1 MNNSNNNYNKAND
14 DDDDDDDVR
23 CLRTVNT
30 STVISTD
37 GIPWTVGSLGKYGF
51 DRSDKLL
58 GTWGG
63 NTFGEIDELKF
74 PGTATHTDTYTYDV
88 VVVDRVDSTI
98 GEGRW
103 RLGQVR
109 RVLQYCLLTFITRFI
124 DGLKSIAKPCSPNR
138 YKPMMITKYSTYK
151 CILFQY

>member
-1 MNNSNNNYNKAND
+1 MNNSNNNDNKANNDD

-58 GTWGG
+58 GT
-63 NTFGEIDELKF
+63 
-74 PGTATHTDTYTYDV
+74 
-88 VVVDRVDSTI
+88 
-98 GEGRW
+98 
-103 RLGQVR
+103 
-109 RVLQYCLLTFITRFI
+109 
-124 DGLKSIAKPCSPNR
+124 
-138 YKPMMITKYSTYK
+138 
-151 CILFQY
+151 

>member
-37 GIPWTVGSLGKYGF
+37 GIPWTVDSLGKYGF

-58 GTWGG
+58 GT
-63 NTFGEIDELKF
+63 
-74 PGTATHTDTYTYDV
+74 
-88 VVVDRVDSTI
+88 
-98 GEGRW
+98 
-103 RLGQVR
+103 
-109 RVLQYCLLTFITRFI
+109 
-124 DGLKSIAKPCSPNR
+124 
-138 YKPMMITKYSTYK
+138 
-151 CILFQY
+151 